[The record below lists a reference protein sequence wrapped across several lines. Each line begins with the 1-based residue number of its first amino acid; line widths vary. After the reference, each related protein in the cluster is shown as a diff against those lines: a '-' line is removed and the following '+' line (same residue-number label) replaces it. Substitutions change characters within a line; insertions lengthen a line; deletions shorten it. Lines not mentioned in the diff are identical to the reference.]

1 MMRRLLV
8 LAPVCS
14 KEIVMPFLQVTK
26 AMAERRGA
34 RRKTRQA
41 FDVAQLTGGYE
52 RAQAQARTGFESE
65 QQAILQDYQ
74 TQLATY
80 SQGMAQYEQAARDF
94 QARSEQYNQAVNRFN
109 TLTTLPGTFSAL
121 PLRDRPGTYLS
132 SDYGR
137 NTVNR
142 DLFTLGSSVGQALA
156 NVPGVGRQTWALDG
170 QTRISGFDS
179 AQLPNTFV
187 LNQIGTSSGGV
198 PMFSLAQRAGPD
210 PGQFTEAFTAQ
221 APTAPVMQGSE
232 GVAQKY
238 TAALQKEQEYFERE
252 IGARRASS
260 LRARR
265 RMTDRPL
272 LSGA

>member
-1 MMRRLLV
+1 
-8 LAPVCS
+8 
-14 KEIVMPFLQVTK
+14 MPFLQVSK

-41 FDVAQLTGGYE
+41 FEVAQLTGGYE

-74 TQLATY
+74 RQLQTY
-80 SQGMAQYEQAARDF
+80 SQGMTQYEQAARDF
-94 QARSEQYNQAVNRFN
+94 QSRSEQYNQAVERFN

-121 PLRDRPGTYLS
+121 PLKDRPGTYLS
-132 SDYGR
+132 ANYGR
-137 NTVNR
+137 DTVDR
-142 DLFTLGSSVGQALA
+142 DLFTTGSQVGQALA
-156 NVPGVGRQTWALDG
+156 NVPGVDRRAWALDN
-170 QTRISGFDS
+170 QVRIGGFDS
-179 AQLPNTFV
+179 ALLPNAFV
-187 LNQIGTSSGGV
+187 LNQVGTSSGGI
-198 PMFSLAQRAGPD
+198 PMFSLSQRTGPD
-210 PGQFTEAFTAQ
+210 PGEFTEAFTAQ
-221 APTAPVMQGSE
+221 APTAPTVQGSE
-232 GVAQKY
+232 GIAERY

-252 IGARRASS
+252 IGERRASS